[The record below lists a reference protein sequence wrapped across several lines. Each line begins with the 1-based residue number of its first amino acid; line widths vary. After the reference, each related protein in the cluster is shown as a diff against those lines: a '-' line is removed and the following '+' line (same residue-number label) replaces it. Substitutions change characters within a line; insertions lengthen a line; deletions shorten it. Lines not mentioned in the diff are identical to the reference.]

1 MDNQHMTEN
10 DTSGVQKLSLTDY
23 NNMLLEIREQ
33 PAWRR
38 NADIESDYYD
48 GKQLDSETLAK
59 MRDLG
64 MAPIVENLT
73 APTIDAVLG
82 LEAKTRLD
90 WRVTSQAGEEYSE
103 VAEAINQKLNEAEK
117 ESRADRA
124 NSDAFAA
131 QVKSGIGWIEVGR
144 ESDPFKYPYRYE
156 YIHRNEMFWDFKA
169 KKQDLSD
176 ARYLV
181 RRKWYDEHPLT
192 LAFPEKKDLLKHICS
207 GWSNITD
214 IAFGGIGE
222 STGLAMDYQ
231 NEAAFTIDEHE
242 WRDVYNKRL
251 LLNEVWYRQW
261 VKGYVI
267 KKPDGTTIEF
277 NPKNKLHQEAVA
289 YGIVQPKSAIFSK
302 LRLSWW
308 VGAHCLADIE
318 NPYSH
323 GKLPYIP
330 FFGKREDMT
339 NVPYGMIRPIRPMQD
354 EVNARNTKMIWL
366 LSAKRITMTEGVT
379 IDDEETVRREA
390 GRPDAMHILDPVKM
404 ATGGIF
410 KVETDFQLNSQQYQS
425 LVDKRAA
432 IKNVVG
438 VYSAFEGSAKEMSG
452 VALNS
457 LAEQS
462 TQTLA
467 EIYDNFSFAR
477 THAGELLLSLII
489 EDIGNEPT
497 EVLIKKDMKEEKKV
511 ILNMPVSEGGSET
524 TNSVQLSRLKVSLS
538 DVPSTSSYR
547 AQRLQML
554 TQITQSLPPNLQAI
568 VLDFVIAASDLPE
581 REEIVERIRTATGQG
596 GAKKPKSEE
605 EAQAMQAQQAEA
617 AEQQALLKK
626 SAMLDVAAK
635 EASVNKTNAETQK
648 LLHEGS
654 ADTQPT
660 NDLEKEQM
668 KSNTALALADKKHA
682 ADANNSDKDAQ
693 IERLEWVINEMR
705 NDKAQ

>member
-1 MDNQHMTEN
+1 MDNQHMTDN
-10 DTSGVQKLSLTDY
+10 NTSGVQKLSLTDY
-23 NNMLLEIREQ
+23 NNIMMEIREQ

-48 GKQLDSETLAK
+48 GKQLDGETLAA

-90 WRVTSQAGEEYSE
+90 WRVTSQDQEKFSE
-103 VAEAINQKLNEAEK
+103 VSEALNQKLNEAEK
-117 ESRADRA
+117 EARADRA

-131 QVKSGIGWIEVGR
+131 QVKSGLGWIEVGR
-144 ESDPFKYPYRYE
+144 ESDPFMYPYRYE
-156 YIHRNEMFWDFKA
+156 YVHRNEIYWDFKA

-181 RRKWYDEHPLT
+181 RRKWYDEKPLQ
-192 LAFPEKKDLLKHICS
+192 LAFPDKKDLLRHVCS
-207 GWSNITD
+207 GWSGITD
-214 IAFGGIGE
+214 FAFTGGGE
-222 STGLAMDYQ
+222 NTGLAMDYH
-231 NEAAFTIDEHE
+231 NEAFLTLEEQE

-261 VKGYVI
+261 VQGYVI
-267 KKPDGTTIEF
+267 KKPDGSTVEF
-277 NPKNKLHQEAVA
+277 DKANKVHQEAVA
-289 YGIVQPKSAIFSK
+289 YGIVQPRAAVFSK

-308 VGAHCLADIE
+308 VGAHCLADIA
-318 NPYSH
+318 NPYKH
-323 GKLPYIP
+323 GKLPYVP

-339 NVPYGMIRPIRPMQD
+339 NVPYGMIRAIKPMQD
-354 EVNARNTKMIWL
+354 EVNARNTKMVWL

-379 IDDEETVRREA
+379 IDDEEMVRREA
-390 GRPDAMHILDPVKM
+390 GRPDAMHILDPAKI
-404 ATGGIF
+404 AAGGQF
-410 KVETDFQLNSQQYQS
+410 KVESDFALNAQQYQS

-438 VYSAFEGSAKEMSG
+438 VYSAFEGSAKDMSG

-477 THAGELLLSLII
+477 SLGGELLLSLII
-489 EDIGNEPT
+489 EDMGEEET
-497 EVLIKKDMKEEKKV
+497 EVILDKEFEQPKRV
-511 ILNMPVSEGGSET
+511 ILNHKVNEHDLS
-524 TNSVQLSRLKVSLS
+524 NDVQRAKLKVSLS

-554 TQITQSLPPNLQAI
+554 TQITQSLPPNLQAL
-568 VLDFVIAASDLPE
+568 VLDFVVGASDLPE
-581 REEIVERIRTATGQG
+581 RAEIVERIRKATGQG
-596 GAKKPKSEE
+596 GAPQPKNEA
-605 EAQAMQAQQAEA
+605 EAQAMQQQQAEA

-626 SAMLDVAAK
+626 SAILDVAAK
-635 EASVNKTNAETQK
+635 EAAVNKTNAETQK
-648 LLHEGS
+648 LQSEANANGN
-654 ADTQPT
+654 A
-660 NDLEKEQM
+660 DLEKEQI
-668 KSNTALALADKKHA
+668 KSNTALALADKKLA
-682 ADANNSDKDAQ
+682 ADANAMDKDAQ
-693 IERLEWVINEMR
+693 IERLEWIINEMR

>member
-1 MDNQHMTEN
+1 MDNQHMTDN
-10 DTSGVQKLSLTDY
+10 NTSGVQKLSLTDY
-23 NNMLLEIREQ
+23 NNIMMEIREQ

-48 GKQLDSETLAK
+48 GKQLDGETLAA

-90 WRVTSQAGEEYSE
+90 WRVTSQDQEKFSE
-103 VAEAINQKLNEAEK
+103 VSEALNQKLNEAEK
-117 ESRADRA
+117 EARADRA

-131 QVKSGIGWIEVGR
+131 QVKSGLGWIEVGR
-144 ESDPFKYPYRYE
+144 ESDPFMYPYRYE
-156 YIHRNEMFWDFKA
+156 YVHRNEIYWDFKA

-181 RRKWYDEHPLT
+181 RRKWYDEKPLQ
-192 LAFPEKKDLLKHICS
+192 LAFPNKKDLLRHVCS
-207 GWSNITD
+207 GWSGITD
-214 IAFGGIGE
+214 FAFTGGGE
-222 STGLAMDYQ
+222 NTGLAMDYH
-231 NEAAFTIDEHE
+231 NEAFLTLEEQE

-261 VKGYVI
+261 VQGYVI
-267 KKPDGTTIEF
+267 KKPDGSTVEF
-277 NPKNKLHQEAVA
+277 DKANKVHQEAVA
-289 YGIVQPKSAIFSK
+289 YGIVQPRAAVFSK

-308 VGAHCLADIE
+308 VGAHCLADIA
-318 NPYSH
+318 NPYKH
-323 GKLPYIP
+323 GKLPYVP

-339 NVPYGMIRPIRPMQD
+339 NVPYGMIRAIKPMQD
-354 EVNARNTKMIWL
+354 EVNARNTKMVWL

-379 IDDEETVRREA
+379 IDDEEMVRREA
-390 GRPDAMHILDPVKM
+390 GRPDAMHILDPAKI
-404 ATGGIF
+404 AAGGQF
-410 KVETDFQLNSQQYQS
+410 KVESDFALNAQQYQS

-438 VYSAFEGSAKEMSG
+438 VYSAFEGSAKDMSG
-452 VALNS
+452 IALNS

-477 THAGELLLSLII
+477 SLGGELLLSLII
-489 EDIGNEPT
+489 EDMGEEET
-497 EVLIKKDMKEEKKV
+497 EVIIDKEFEQPKRV
-511 ILNMPVSEGGSET
+511 ILNHKVNEHDLS
-524 TNSVQLSRLKVSLS
+524 NDVQRAKLKVSLS

-554 TQITQSLPPNLQAI
+554 TQITQSLPPNLQAL
-568 VLDFVIAASDLPE
+568 VLDFVVGASDLPE
-581 REEIVERIRTATGQG
+581 RAEIVERIRKATGQG
-596 GAKKPKSEE
+596 GAPQPKNEA
-605 EAQAMQAQQAEA
+605 EAQAMQQQQAEA

-626 SAMLDVAAK
+626 SAILDVAAK
-635 EASVNKTNAETQK
+635 EAAVNKTNAETQK
-648 LLHEGS
+648 LQSEANANGN
-654 ADTQPT
+654 A
-660 NDLEKEQM
+660 DLEKEQI
-668 KSNTALALADKKHA
+668 KSNTALALADKKLA
-682 ADANNSDKDAQ
+682 ADANAMDKDAQ
-693 IERLEWVINEMR
+693 IERLEWIINEMR